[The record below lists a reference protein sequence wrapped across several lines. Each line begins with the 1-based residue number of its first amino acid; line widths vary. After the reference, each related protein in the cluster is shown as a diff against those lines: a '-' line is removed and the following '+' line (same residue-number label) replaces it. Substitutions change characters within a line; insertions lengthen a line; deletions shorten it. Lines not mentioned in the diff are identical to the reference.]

1 MSPRLQFAIDA
12 AYRGGKSTLAHF
24 QTGAAVTI
32 KSDSSPVTV
41 ADLGAERII
50 RDEIERAFPG
60 ESILGEEHG
69 ATGNSASR
77 WIIDPIDG
85 TKSFVAGVPTYAT
98 LLSYEVN
105 GVPVLGVCY
114 FPGLDEMVYAE
125 VGAGTFWNGRKVSVT
140 SRPELAGSLV
150 ASGGPNSMM
159 KHGKQRGFEVIS
171 SKALATRT
179 WSDAYG
185 HALVATGRIDAMLDP
200 VVSRWDL
207 SAMKVIVEEA
217 GGMFTDFRGG
227 NPFDKGDFGLEAI
240 SSNGL
245 VHQEIL
251 ELYHSLEEDSR

>member
-1 MSPRLQFAIDA
+1 LQFAIDA

-105 GVPVLGVCY
+105 GVPVLGVAK
-114 FPGLDEMVYAE
+114 PVVIG
-125 VGAGTFWNGRKVSVT
+125 
-140 SRPELAGSLV
+140 
-150 ASGGPNSMM
+150 
-159 KHGKQRGFEVIS
+159 HGIS
-171 SKALATRT
+171 HALAFKNMILTAERMI
-179 WSDAYG
+179 AK
-185 HALVATGRIDAMLDP
+185 
-200 VVSRWDL
+200 DL
-207 SAMKVIVEEA
+207 MQKMKDI
-217 GGMFTDFRGG
+217 F
-227 NPFDKGDFGLEAI
+227 
-240 SSNGL
+240 SS
-245 VHQEIL
+245 QA
-251 ELYHSLEEDSR
+251 

>member
-50 RDEIERAFPG
+50 RDEIERSFPG

-98 LLSYEVN
+98 
-105 GVPVLGVCY
+105 C
-114 FPGLDEMVYAE
+114 
-125 VGAGTFWNGRKVSVT
+125 
-140 SRPELAGSLV
+140 
-150 ASGGPNSMM
+150 
-159 KHGKQRGFEVIS
+159 
-171 SKALATRT
+171 
-179 WSDAYG
+179 
-185 HALVATGRIDAMLDP
+185 
-200 VVSRWDL
+200 
-207 SAMKVIVEEA
+207 
-217 GGMFTDFRGG
+217 
-227 NPFDKGDFGLEAI
+227 
-240 SSNGL
+240 
-245 VHQEIL
+245 
-251 ELYHSLEEDSR
+251 